1 MHDKYYTNE
10 NFREG
15 YLVGDLERIAL
26 ANSNSDL
33 RSDLHHLR
41 QQLEQLEDITFQLAS
56 ALGMQLLA
64 HPEDCDCEADR
75 AMDAWALFRP
85 SD

>member
-1 MHDKYYTNE
+1 MNDKYYTSE
-10 NFREG
+10 GFREG

-33 RSDLHHLR
+33 RSDLHCVR
-41 QQLEQLEDITFQLAS
+41 QHLEQLEDISFQLAS
-56 ALGMQLLA
+56 ALGMLLLD
-64 HPEDCDCEADR
+64 HPENCDCEADR